1 MVSSRLTKEEEKGG
15 GRRVKGVIYRGEEA
29 LGSTGHRVHLATPL
43 HATDLACTNSPPPL
57 LVLVGDGGTQK
68 GGEGREISLRARVHG
83 SRENREPTWPR
94 QKRNRARDRSGPN
107 LTLAFF
113 LNIGNINIYTAKIR
127 TLHLDVRRSFFLS
140 RILRLVSRSGSKLER
155 L

>member
-57 LVLVGDGGTQK
+57 VHAGVGRRWGHT
-68 GGEGREISLRARVHG
+68 GEGGREGRSRYVREFTGHARIVNLRGHG
-83 SRENREPTWPR
+83 
-94 QKRNRARDRSGPN
+94 RNGTEHETGAD
-107 LTLAFF
+107 LT
-113 LNIGNINIYTAKIR
+113 
-127 TLHLDVRRSFFLS
+127 
-140 RILRLVSRSGSKLER
+140 
-155 L
+155 